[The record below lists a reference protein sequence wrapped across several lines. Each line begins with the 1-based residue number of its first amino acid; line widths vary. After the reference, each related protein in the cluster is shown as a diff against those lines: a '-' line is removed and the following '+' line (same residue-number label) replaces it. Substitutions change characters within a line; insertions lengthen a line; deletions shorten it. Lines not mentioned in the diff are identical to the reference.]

1 MEDDICKCVESL
13 GLERERERGGNRRE
27 AFGLSVCAT
36 EGNKKEA
43 VFFTRQIACIVP

>member
-1 MEDDICKCVESL
+1 MTYASVLRVLRLER
-13 GLERERERGGNRRE
+13 ERERERGGNRRE

>member
-1 MEDDICKCVESL
+1 MTYASVL
-13 GLERERERGGNRRE
+13 RVLRLERERERGGNRRE